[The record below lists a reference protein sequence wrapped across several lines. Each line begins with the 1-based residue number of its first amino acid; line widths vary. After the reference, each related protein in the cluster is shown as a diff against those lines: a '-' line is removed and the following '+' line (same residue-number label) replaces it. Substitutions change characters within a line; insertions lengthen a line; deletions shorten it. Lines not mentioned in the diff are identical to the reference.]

1 MKTVNPL
8 GSLKDSKTLD
18 ILINGFTKY
27 EYLNGLSTAN
37 PGMSD
42 AIYFMDNAKTVK
54 TPYDILG
61 NSAMRRVVLG
71 ALGLP
76 DQIAIQPVETQA
88 RAITSRL
95 KLTDLQDATKVRGIA
110 ERYLMARADQAVA
123 DQANATNDIFSSI
136 SKIYLKV

>member
-1 MKTVNPL
+1 MKSVNPL
-8 GSLKDSKTLD
+8 GSLSDPKMLD
-18 ILINGFTKY
+18 ILTEGFTKF
-27 EYLNGLSTAN
+27 EYLDGLSKAN

-42 AIYFMDNAKTVK
+42 AIYFIDNAKNAK

-61 NSAMRRVVLG
+61 DAALRRVVLG

-76 DQIAIQPVETQA
+76 DEIAIQPVETQA

-110 ERYLMARADQAVA
+110 ERYLMARADQAAVE
-123 DQANATNDIFSSI
+123 QANVSNDIFSAMAKI
-136 SKIYLKV
+136 SFKV